1 MSDEMKELRMR
12 LTNDCINCQ
21 EEGNMQMADGIKVAL
36 FEIDNLDKPY
46 FGTDYWQGDDEDEQ

>member
-1 MSDEMKELRMR
+1 MSDEIKELRRR
-12 LTNDCINCQ
+12 LINDCINSQ

-46 FGTDYWQGDDEDEQ
+46 FGTDYWQGDDDDD

>member
-1 MSDEMKELRMR
+1 MSDETKELRRR
-12 LTNDCINCQ
+12 LINDCINSQ

-46 FGTDYWQGDDEDEQ
+46 FGTDYSQGDGDDD